1 MSHFSGPCKPS
12 HPANHIVA
20 GPSLR
25 FIYNYQSRKHALK
38 YIRSGHSTM
47 LRGPDGELSPSRTGS
62 LLRYAIRSTNYALTN
77 LRRRIMAQ
85 LATSTYKR
93 SIAALGLGAA
103 LMMALTGCLGG
114 SADSDSKPAESAAAQ
129 GTNSS
134 AKESALAARDSEV
147 QKLATETPSASAKAS
162 ATKAAAPAAGATGA
176 LTPPGTALKFGQ
188 VAKTHTNSG
197 EKDTEKYKEAT
208 FDTTVTK
215 IVAGDPADLSE
226 FKDAAKFAGQTP
238 YYVFFDSKLTSLSKP
253 SAGMSEGSLNAH
265 LKDGTEAQKLIV
277 FGTMADCES
286 GSFDTEGKD
295 DAFSYVVGSTKSS
308 CSVFL
313 APAGDEITSASY
325 AMTSFNYEKYSDNKY
340 LKNPIT
346 WSK

>member
-1 MSHFSGPCKPS
+1 
-12 HPANHIVA
+12 
-20 GPSLR
+20 
-25 FIYNYQSRKHALK
+25 
-38 YIRSGHSTM
+38 
-47 LRGPDGELSPSRTGS
+47 
-62 LLRYAIRSTNYALTN
+62 
-77 LRRRIMAQ
+77 MAQ

-93 SIAALGLGAA
+93 SIAALGVGAA

-114 SADSDSKPAESAAAQ
+114 SNDSDSNPAEPAASQ
-129 GTNSS
+129 GADSS

-147 QKLATETPSASAKAS
+147 QKLATKDAAGDAPAASAQAS
-162 ATKAAAPAAGATGA
+162 ATKAGAPAAGAAGE

-188 VAKTHTNSG
+188 IAKTHTNSG

-295 DAFSYVVGSTKSS
+295 DAFSYVVGSTKNS

-325 AMTSFNYEKYSDNKY
+325 AMTSYNYEKYSDNKY